1 MIQII
6 TLPTVSIM
14 MSFSRLQTQ
23 FLKKSMSLKIIFRTH
38 KKIRILMK
46 NKLLLIKK
54 KYIIKTLKFT
64 ISISHIGK
72 NQAKPKTFLERT
84 INNHLILKLK

>member
-1 MIQII
+1 
-6 TLPTVSIM
+6 
-14 MSFSRLQTQ
+14 
-23 FLKKSMSLKIIFRTH
+23 
-38 KKIRILMK
+38 MK

-72 NQAKPKTFLERT
+72 NQAKPKTFLERI
-84 INNHLILKLK
+84 INNLLILKLK